1 MFFIFPLLSR
11 LLGAAGIGSIVA
23 LIVNLFK

>member
-1 MFFIFPLLSR
+1 MFVIFPFLSR

-23 LIVNLFK
+23 LIINLFK